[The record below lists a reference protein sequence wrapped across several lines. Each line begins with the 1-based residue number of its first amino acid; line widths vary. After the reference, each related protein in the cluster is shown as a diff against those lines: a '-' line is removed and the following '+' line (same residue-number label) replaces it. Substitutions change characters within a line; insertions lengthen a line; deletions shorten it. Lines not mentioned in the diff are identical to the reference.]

1 MHRHHATRRSD
12 SMSSLKDLSNDLADL
27 VDKSSKSVV
36 RVDARRGRSGTG
48 TVWDSG
54 LLLTANHVVEQE
66 DEIEVV
72 VGEKSSK
79 ATLVGRDPATDIA
92 LLKVDGVSAPAMSRA
107 KVADLKPGQIVIAIG
122 RPGSLK
128 ATFGT
133 ISSVSSPWRGWRGS
147 EIEHVIQTNAPLY
160 PGFSGG
166 PLVDADGR
174 AVGMN
179 SWVFGRGDGRAIA
192 MDVAERVVESLRK
205 DGRIKRPYL
214 GIGTQEVPL
223 PDAVKTQAKQD
234 SGLLVVAVEPKSP
247 ADQAGLMQGDTLL
260 ALDGTTT
267 ESLER
272 LFSGLRKSS
281 VGSSHKLRVVRAGE
295 LKEITV
301 MLGEAAR

>member
-1 MHRHHATRRSD
+1 
-12 SMSSLKDLSNDLADL
+12 MSALKDLSNDLANL
-27 VDKSSKSVV
+27 VDKASPSVV
-36 RVDARRGRSGTG
+36 RVDARRGRAGTG
-48 TVWDSG
+48 IAWESG
-54 LLLTANHVVEQE
+54 LILTANHVVEQE
-66 DEIEVV
+66 DDIEVV

-92 LLKVDGVSAPAMSRA
+92 VLKAEGVSAPAMPRA
-107 KVADLKPGQIVIAIG
+107 KVSELKPGQIVIAIG

-147 EIEHVIQTNAPLY
+147 EIEHVVQTNAPLY

-166 PLVDADGR
+166 PLVDVDGR

-192 MDVAERVVESLRK
+192 MDVAERVVESLKR

-214 GIGTQEVPL
+214 GIGTQQVAL
-223 PDAVKTQAKQD
+223 PDTVKSQAKQD

-247 ADQAGLMQGDTLL
+247 ADQAGLMQGDTLI
-260 ALDGTTT
+260 ALDGTATR
-267 ESLER
+267 SLDD
-272 LFSGLRKSS
+272 LFSGLRKLT
-281 VGSSHKLRVVRAGE
+281 VGSGHTLRVVRAGD

-301 MLGEAAR
+301 TLGEATR